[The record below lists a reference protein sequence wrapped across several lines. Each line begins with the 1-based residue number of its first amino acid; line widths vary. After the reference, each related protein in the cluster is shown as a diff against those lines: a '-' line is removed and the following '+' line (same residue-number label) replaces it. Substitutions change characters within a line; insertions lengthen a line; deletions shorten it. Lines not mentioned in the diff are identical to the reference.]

1 MTGDQTRPADTAS
14 PAAIVNAL
22 YECISGE
29 AGQERQWTREAG
41 LLHPDARLMRTG
53 IDDDGTSFIKVLN
66 ADEYRSN
73 TEPFF
78 AKNAFWEVEID
89 RREWRFGNIAHVL
102 SLYEA
107 RTDPQDPVPER
118 RGINSIQLYH
128 DGDRWW
134 VLSVLWDNERP
145 GLRANLD
152 HYPGVY

>member
-53 IDDDGTSFIKVLN
+53 IDDDGTPFIKVLN

-89 RREWRFGNIAHVL
+89 RRGRRARLELDRNVRLCANRAGQAEPEW
-102 SLYEA
+102 
-107 RTDPQDPVPER
+107 
-118 RGINSIQLYH
+118 
-128 DGDRWW
+128 
-134 VLSVLWDNERP
+134 
-145 GLRANLD
+145 
-152 HYPGVY
+152 